1 MSNITDKALNAL
13 KAIMRQAEI
22 NSESNTDEQ
31 ALEVQVLYPNWEDLG
46 DGTTLKVGQRVNYL
60 DVLYNVLQEHQKQST
75 WNPVDAPSLF
85 AKVLVIDTTVIPEWE
100 QPNSTNGYMMGDKVT
115 HNGKTYLSLVDN
127 NVWEPGAVGSE
138 TVWEEVTV

>member
-1 MSNITDKALNAL
+1 MSNITEKALKSL
-13 KAIMRQAEI
+13 RAIMRQAEI

-31 ALEVQVLYPNWEDLG
+31 ALEVQALYPDWEDLE

-60 DVLYNVLQEHQKQST
+60 DVLYNVIQEHKKQST

-85 AKVLVIDTTVIPEWE
+85 AKVLIPESSVIPEWE

>member
-1 MSNITDKALNAL
+1 MSNITEKALKSL
-13 KAIMRQAEI
+13 RAIMRQAEI
-22 NSESNTDEQ
+22 NSENNTDEQ
-31 ALEVQVLYPNWEDLG
+31 ALEVQALYPNWEDLE
-46 DGTTLKVGQRVNYL
+46 DGTTLKVGQRVNYS
-60 DVLYNVLQEHQKQST
+60 DVLFNVIQEHQKQST

-85 AKVLVIDTTVIPEWE
+85 AKVLIIDTAVIPEWE

-115 HNGKTYLSLVDN
+115 HNGKTYLSLVNN

>member
-31 ALEVQVLYPNWEDLG
+31 ALEVQVLYPNWEDLE

-85 AKVLVIDTTVIPEWE
+85 AKIIVIDTTAIPEWE
-100 QPNSTNGYMMGDKVT
+100 QPESTNGYMMGDKVT

-127 NVWEPGAVGSE
+127 NIWEPGVVGSE
-138 TVWEEVTV
+138 TVWEEVNL

>member
-1 MSNITDKALNAL
+1 MSNITDKALKSL
-13 KAIMRQAEI
+13 RAIMRQAEI

-31 ALEVQVLYPNWEDLG
+31 ALEVQALYPNWEDLE
-46 DGTTLKVGQRVNYL
+46 DGTTLKVGQRVNYS
-60 DVLYNVLQEHQKQST
+60 DVLFNVIQEHQKQST

-85 AKVLVIDTTVIPEWE
+85 AKVLIPESSVIPEWE
-100 QPNSTNGYMMGDKVT
+100 QPESTNGYMMGDKVI
-115 HNGKTYLSLVDN
+115 HNEKTYLSLVDN

>member
-1 MSNITDKALNAL
+1 MSNITEKALKSL
-13 KAIMRQAEI
+13 RAIMRQAEI

-31 ALEVQVLYPNWEDLG
+31 ALEVQALYPNWEDLE
-46 DGTTLKVGQRVNYL
+46 DGTTLKIGQRVNYS
-60 DVLYNVLQEHQKQST
+60 DVLFNVIQEHQKQST
-75 WNPVDAPSLF
+75 WNPIDAPSLF
-85 AKVLVIDTTVIPEWE
+85 AKVLIPDSSVIPEWE

>member
-1 MSNITDKALNAL
+1 MSNITDKALKSL
-13 KAIMRQAEI
+13 RAIMRQAEI

-31 ALEVQVLYPNWEDLG
+31 ALEVQALYPNWEDLE
-46 DGTTLKVGQRVNYL
+46 DGTTLEVGRRVNYS
-60 DVLYNVLQEHQKQST
+60 DILYNVIQEHQKQST

-85 AKVLVIDTTVIPEWE
+85 AKVLIPDSDVIPEWE

-115 HNGKTYLSLVDN
+115 HNGKMYLSLVNN

>member
-1 MSNITDKALNAL
+1 MSNITDKALKSL
-13 KAIMRQAEI
+13 RAIMRQAEI

-31 ALEVQVLYPNWEDLG
+31 ALEVQALYPNWEDLE
-46 DGTTLKVGQRVNYL
+46 DGTTLKVGQRVNYS
-60 DVLYNVLQEHQKQST
+60 DVLFNVIQEHQKQST

-85 AKVLVIDTTVIPEWE
+85 AKVLIIDTAVIPEWE
-100 QPNSTNGYMMGDKVT
+100 QPNSTNGYMMGDKVN
-115 HNGKTYLSLVDN
+115 HNGKTYLSLVNN

>member
-1 MSNITDKALNAL
+1 M
-13 KAIMRQAEI
+13 
-22 NSESNTDEQ
+22 
-31 ALEVQVLYPNWEDLG
+31 EVRALYPNWEDLE
-46 DGTTLKVGQRVNYL
+46 DGTTLKVGQRVNYS
-60 DVLYNVLQEHQKQST
+60 DVLFNVIQEHQKQST

-85 AKVLVIDTTVIPEWE
+85 AKVLIIDTAVIPEWE

-115 HNGKTYLSLVDN
+115 HNGKTYLSLVNN